1 MLQPIFYIF
10 LHLVYM
16 AANSEIQTVTQRV
29 KLIALSPVYAALQY
43 TKLLGASSFAQ
54 KKLYDKLE
62 VSAPLKLVT
71 LENCFKVQ
79 VFTECFLSTIPQM
92 II

>member
-1 MLQPIFYIF
+1 MQSKQINNLGLENAVKGFIVLQPIFYIF

-43 TKLLGASSFAQ
+43 TKLLGASSYA
-54 KKLYDKLE
+54 
-62 VSAPLKLVT
+62 
-71 LENCFKVQ
+71 
-79 VFTECFLSTIPQM
+79 
-92 II
+92 